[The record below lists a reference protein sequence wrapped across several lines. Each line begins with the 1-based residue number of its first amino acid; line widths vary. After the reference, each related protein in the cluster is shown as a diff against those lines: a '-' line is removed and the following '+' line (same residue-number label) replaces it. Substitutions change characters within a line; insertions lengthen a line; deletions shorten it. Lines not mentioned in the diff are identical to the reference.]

1 MSRSAAPA
9 GRFIVFEGGEGSGKS
24 TQAARLADRL
34 GAVLTRE
41 PGGTA
46 IGAALRALLLDA
58 RTTGLDDR
66 AEALLMAADRAQH
79 VAEVVRPAL
88 VAGRHVVS
96 DRYVGSTLAYQGFGR
111 GLPVDDLRRL
121 SGWASAG
128 LTPDVVVLL
137 DVPRELGSTRAAGRA
152 DPEPDRVE
160 AAGDGFHDRVMRGYR
175 ALAAADPAR
184 WVVVDGTAPADEVEA
199 VVWKFVTARC
209 PELAAAEAGAAGAGG
224 AGGRASEGGERAS
237 EPRP

>member
-1 MSRSAAPA
+1 MSSSPVAA

-24 TQAARLADRL
+24 TQAARLAERL

-46 IGAALRALLLDA
+46 IGGALRALLLDA

-88 VAGRHVVS
+88 SSGRHVVS
-96 DRYVGSTLAYQGFGR
+96 DRYIGSTLAYQGYGR

-121 SGWASAG
+121 STWAAAG
-128 LTPDVVVLL
+128 LAPDLVVLL
-137 DVPRELGSTRAAGRA
+137 DVPQELGSTRAAGRA
-152 DPEPDRVE
+152 DVVRDRVE
-160 AAGDGFHDRVMRGYR
+160 AAGDGFHDRVAQGYR
-175 ALAAADPAR
+175 ALATADPAR
-184 WVVVDGTAPADEVEA
+184 WVVVDGTAPADEVEV
-199 VVWKFVTARC
+199 VVWKSVTSRCPDLTAR
-209 PELAAAEAGAAGAGG
+209 GG
-224 AGGRASEGGERAS
+224 PSD
-237 EPRP
+237 PRS